1 VSAKRTTIP
10 LLVGVAFGFLLTA
23 SGLGDYRTIHDGL
36 LLKDG
41 YIYLMMCATIGT
53 ALTGLWL
60 IERHRQRHPERPP
73 LVLPHESPERRHVLG
88 GAVFGVGFGVT
99 ATCPGITVAMA
110 GTGGLYG
117 LLVLAGILVGLHVR
131 GEVESR
137 QTAPSAPPRSTL
149 ESRSPGR

>member
-1 VSAKRTTIP
+1 VNATHRTLP
-10 LLVGVAFGFLLTA
+10 LLVGGAFGFLLTA

-41 YIYLMMCATIGT
+41 YIFLMMCATIGT

-60 IERHRQRHPERPP
+60 IERQRRQHPERPP
-73 LVLPHESPERRHVLG
+73 LILPHETPQRRHVLG

-99 ATCPGITVAMA
+99 AVCPGITVAMA

-117 LLVLAGILVGLHVR
+117 LLVLAGILVGQHLR

-137 QTAPSAPPRSTL
+137 QAARSTPTTVPAG
-149 ESRSPGR
+149 EP